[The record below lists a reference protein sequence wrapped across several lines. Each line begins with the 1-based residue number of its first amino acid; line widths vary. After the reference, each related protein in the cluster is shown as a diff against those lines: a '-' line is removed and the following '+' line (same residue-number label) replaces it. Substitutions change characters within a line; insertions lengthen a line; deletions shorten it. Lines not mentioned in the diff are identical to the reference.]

1 MSPRNQTNAVV
12 NAYTELT
19 RSHDSLMIEAIRE
32 MIQEELIAVERSRA
46 EK

>member
-1 MSPRNQTNAVV
+1 MSPINQTNAVV

-19 RSHDSLMIEAIRE
+19 HGHDSLVIKAIRE

>member
-12 NAYTELT
+12 NAYAELT
-19 RSHDSLMIEAIRE
+19 RSYDSLTIKAIRE